1 MMANPLR
8 AAAAALALLLATA
21 GGGHGEPAS
30 RPDPADPLPWAGT
43 RTYADLVRLVL
54 PEGTVPDIRHI
65 GGEDMANPLPAPVGP
80 VRIAAVPLEAAGGAE
95 RMALLLDTGPAED
108 AATAPAILAL
118 FEMTDDP
125 RLVDAADVGFDRF
138 TDFAEPAR
146 LPLGGGDLL
155 VTRSVHW
162 NSGQSYATAALI
174 LARGDRLELIDT
186 IFTLD
191 ERTCAYERTQRLAV
205 RSGTAGP
212 FPDIA
217 ASVTELTVA
226 TGEKCGDAAV
236 PEPGERTVAATWRWD
251 DDARRYLADSD
262 AFETLA
268 RENEARF

>member
-1 MMANPLR
+1 MAIPLR
-8 AAAAALALLLATA
+8 AAAAALAFLLAA
-21 GGGHGEPAS
+21 VGGGRGEPVS
-30 RPDPADPLPWAGT
+30 RPDPADPLPWAQG

-54 PEGTVPDIRHI
+54 PGDGTADFRHI
-65 GGEDMANPLPAPVGP
+65 GGEDMANPLPAPLGP
-80 VRIAAVPLEAAGGAE
+80 VRIAAVPLGPGGAQ
-95 RMALLLDTGPAED
+95 RLVLLLDPGRVED
-108 AATAPAILAL
+108 AAMAPAVLAL
-118 FEMTDDP
+118 FEMTDEP

-155 VTRSVHW
+155 ITRSVHW
-162 NSGQSYATAALI
+162 NSGQSYAVTVLI
-174 LARGDRLELIDT
+174 LARGDRLELVDT

-205 RSGTAGP
+205 RSGAQGP

-226 TGEKCGDAAV
+226 TGENCGEAAV
-236 PEPGERTVAATWRWD
+236 PEPGTRTIAATWRWD
-251 DDARRYLADSD
+251 GNAGRYLADSD
-262 AFETLA
+262 AFDALA

>member
-1 MMANPLR
+1 MAIPLR
-8 AAAAALALLLATA
+8 AAAAALAFLLAAA
-21 GGGHGEPAS
+21 GGGRGKPVS
-30 RPDPADPLPWAGT
+30 RPEPADPLPWAAE

-54 PEGTVPDIRHI
+54 PEDATADFRHI
-65 GGEDMANPLPAPVGP
+65 GGEDMANPLPAPIGP
-80 VRIAAVPLEAAGGAE
+80 VRIAAVPLGGGTE
-95 RMALLLDTGPAED
+95 RVALLLDIGPADD
-108 AATAPAILAL
+108 AAMTPAILAL

-138 TDFAEPAR
+138 TGFAEPAR
-146 LPLGGGDLL
+146 LPLGGNDLL
-155 VTRSVHW
+155 ITSSVHW
-162 NSGQSYATAALI
+162 NSGQSYAATALI
-174 LARGDRLELIDT
+174 LVRGDRLELVDT

-205 RSGTAGP
+205 RSGAAGP

-226 TGEKCGDAAV
+226 TGENCGEAAA

-251 DDARRYLADSD
+251 DDARRYIADSGAFD
-262 AFETLA
+262 ALA